1 MDKKK
6 LKDQV
11 YCKIEKFVDL
21 IDLNF
26 DSVVMN
32 ARASVINALNE
43 LYRTLINEIEKGE
56 MKDNV

>member
-26 DSVVMN
+26 DPVVMN
-32 ARASVINALNE
+32 ARASVIDALNE